1 MSRLISGTVLLAALA
16 SMASANPV
24 SGTYFDTNHC
34 DNQGAR
40 QAVDELGTFIFPLN
54 ELIDA
59 SSTPTNISA
68 CVAHDNPNML
78 NYRVRMTNLTGQS
91 WTDLFYVADLG
102 TSISNEDGMAWST
115 AAPGAVGQAFRIDAA
130 GVNHNLISESINA
143 NGVFEVGEVWEFII
157 QDFVSAWGGPAHAFD
172 SLDFAG
178 GSSMVPGST
187 GSIVQMLVP
196 SPGVLA
202 MMGLG
207 GAISVRRRR

>member
-1 MSRLISGTVLLAALA
+1 MSRFLSGTVLLAAFA
-16 SMASANPV
+16 SFASAHPV

-40 QAVDELGTFIFPLN
+40 QAVDELGTFIFPSN

-59 SSTPTNISA
+59 FSTVTSLSA
-68 CVAHDNPNML
+68 CAPHDDPNMP
-78 NYRVRMTNLTGQS
+78 NYLVRMTNLTGQS
-91 WTDLFYVADLG
+91 WTDLFYVADLD
-102 TSISNEDGMAWST
+102 TSISNEDGMAWS
-115 AAPGAVGQAFRIDAA
+115 ALAPGAVGQSFRIDAT
-130 GVNHNLISESINA
+130 GMNNNLISESILA
-143 NGVFEVGEVWEFII
+143 DGVFQPGEVWQFII
-157 QDFVSAWGGPAHAFD
+157 QDFNNSWGGAAHDFN

-178 GSSMVPGST
+178 GSSFLPGST

-207 GAISVRRRR
+207 GVLSVRRRR

>member
-1 MSRLISGTVLLAALA
+1 MSRLLSGTVLLTALA
-16 SMASANPV
+16 SLASAHPV

-40 QAVDELGTFIFPLN
+40 QAVDELGTFVFPPN

-59 SSTPTNISA
+59 SSSLTNLSA
-68 CVAHDNPNML
+68 CAAHDNPNL
-78 NYRVRMTNLTGQS
+78 PNYIVRITNLTGQS
-91 WTDLFYVADLG
+91 WTDLFYVADIS
-102 TSISNEDGMAWST
+102 TSISNEDGMAWS
-115 AAPGAVGQAFRIDAA
+115 AMAPGAVGQAFRIDAT
-130 GVNHNLISESINA
+130 GVNHNLLFESINA
-143 NGVFEVGEVWEFII
+143 NGIFEPGEIWAFII
-157 QDFVSAWGGPAHAFD
+157 QDFVSSWGGPAHAFD

-178 GSSMVPGST
+178 ASSMIPGST

-207 GAISVRRRR
+207 GVLSVRRRR